1 LNALCYNS
9 FENKGHLERF
19 PYTFISNEISDLIK
33 MTNYLLSFN
42 ALPKKHNSLIKENLV
57 KP

>member
-1 LNALCYNS
+1 MLNALCYNS

-33 MTNYLLSFN
+33 ND
-42 ALPKKHNSLIKENLV
+42 
-57 KP
+57 